1 MKDFPEGGD
10 PGSFRRF
17 MEAQDR
23 YREIMTPSQE
33 RQMLLD
39 IRARLF
45 ELSQPEMGSDSLVH
59 GSFPDGLTLLMHP
72 ATRHRL
78 WQAPDL
84 SEYTQWTTS
93 MEQDPASRFLY
104 PLPVLVTNEGLQP
117 GEWKLALV
125 REPEV
130 LMSGRL
136 P

>member
-17 MEAQDR
+17 MEADER
-23 YREIMTPSQE
+23 YREIMKPSPE

-39 IRARLF
+39 IRKRLF
-45 ELSQPEMGSDSLVH
+45 ELSQPEIGSDGLVH
-59 GSFPDGLTLLMHP
+59 GGFPDDLALLMHP

-84 SEYTQWTTS
+84 AEYTQDPV
-93 MEQDPASRFLY
+93 MNDPASRFLY
-104 PLPVLVTNEGLQP
+104 PLPSVVTTEGLKP
-117 GEWKLALV
+117 GEWMLAIV
-125 REPEV
+125 RKPEV
-130 LMSGRL
+130 IMSGRL